1 MEPLDLIAEL
11 KSRAWSLGSGD
22 KLGLSSGLVALITAC
37 SLNLT
42 GDVAASA
49 QSAQPNLSPISLN
62 PMIAQTAPSPQI
74 IPTDAT
80 PFTVNPERNAFTPG
94 YKFRIFQALPERLY
108 FTASTEVS
116 QRLDTNVLF
125 TSGRAKADYAFRV
138 LPNITVGYNIAKNT
152 SVFANYFV
160 IKDTFA
166 VQNFLNKP
174 TTQSLAW
181 GVQHNKQLGK
191 KTNLQLTFQAREL
204 WQARRLHQFDFIPG
218 ATITH
223 MVNPNNILYASAL
236 LQMRGGG
243 YFVAPTRELDPFY
256 TVGYIHRRGP
266 WTFIATDTLVTNFRQ
281 PTFSFSVPNQSNVSM
296 IADFEVN
303 RPLSKKFPSLLA
315 FARAEPIWNW
325 RSNRT
330 PGISGFDFRFFTGLR
345 FIVSK
350 PSYYASTQNLKKQL
364 MKEQENRKSAPSTQP
379 SQPSTPNSSS
389 APNSAPSSNSSSNSS
404 SSPSANSEPLTPGPR
419 ITPPTS
425 EPAEADANSQVGPSA
440 ILPTETENAPL
451 SATASDVSQ
460 SSTY

>member
-1 MEPLDLIAEL
+1 MEFKRSRVASDKPYEVTWLSHFQVSKSFSLVATLIAGL
-11 KSRAWSLGSGD
+11 LNAQGSL
-22 KLGLSSGLVALITAC
+22 
-37 SLNLT
+37 
-42 GDVAASA
+42 A
-49 QSAQPNLSPISLN
+49 QSTPVNLAPISLT
-62 PMIAQTAPSPQI
+62 PLVAQAPPSPQV

-80 PFTVNPERNAFTPG
+80 PFTINPERNAFNPG

-138 LPNITVGYNIAKNT
+138 LPNLTVGYNIAKNT

-166 VQNFLNKP
+166 AHNFLNRP

-181 GVQHNKQLGK
+181 GIQHNKQLGK

-223 MVNPNNILYASAL
+223 VVNPNNIIYASAL

-243 YFVAPTRELDPFY
+243 YFVAPTREIDPFY
-256 TVGYIHRRGP
+256 TVGYVHRRGP
-266 WTFIATDTLVTNFRQ
+266 WTFIATDTLVTNFRH
-281 PTFSFSVPNQSNVSM
+281 PTFKFSVPDQSNVSM

-303 RPLSKKFPSLLA
+303 RPLSKKFPSVLG

-325 RSNRT
+325 ASNKT
-330 PGISGFDFRFFTGLR
+330 PGISGFDFRFYTGLR

-350 PSYYASTQNLKKQL
+350 PSYYAASLNLKKQL
-364 MKEQENRKSAPSTQP
+364 MKEQDNRNTQP
-379 SQPSTPNSSS
+379 SAPKSNSPGSSATPNSSS
-389 APNSAPSSNSSSNSS
+389 VPNSSSDLNA
-404 SSPSANSEPLTPGPR
+404 SPSSAANDQAGPR
-419 ITPPTS
+419 ITPPAPE
-425 EPAEADANSQVGPSA
+425 EPVESNANSMTEPSA
-440 ILPTETENAPL
+440 NVPTEKQP
-451 SATASDVSQ
+451 TASGTA
-460 SSTY
+460 STASLNSIY

>member
-1 MEPLDLIAEL
+1 MDSL
-11 KSRAWSLGSGD
+11 KLRAMMISQPRTVHSTSQNLLSAIVFSLATSCT
-22 KLGLSSGLVALITAC
+22 IT
-37 SLNLT
+37 LT
-42 GDVAASA
+42 GSCQALA
-49 QSAQPNLSPISLN
+49 QSAPPNLSPISLA
-62 PMIAQTAPSPQI
+62 PLIAQTAPSPQI

-80 PFTVNPERNAFTPG
+80 PFTVSPERNAFTPG

-125 TSGRAKADYAFRV
+125 TSGRAKADYALRV
-138 LPNITVGYNIAKNT
+138 LPNITVGYNFAKNT

-181 GVQHNKQLGK
+181 GIQHNKQLGK

-243 YFVAPTRELDPFY
+243 YFVAPTREIDPFY
-256 TVGYIHRRGP
+256 TIGYIHRRGP
-266 WTFIATDTLVTNFRQ
+266 WTFIATDTLVTNFRH
-281 PTFSFSVPNQSNVSM
+281 PTFKFSVPDQSNISM

-303 RPLSKKFPSLLA
+303 RPLSKKFPSVLA

-325 RSNRT
+325 ASNKT

-364 MKEQENRKSAPSTQP
+364 MKEQENRKPSPVTQP
-379 SQPSTPNSSS
+379 TQSPTAPNSSS
-389 APNSAPSSNSSSNSS
+389 APS
-404 SSPSANSEPLTPGPR
+404 SSPSDISDAATSPSAVNGVTTGPR
-419 ITPPTS
+419 ITPPPS
-425 EPAEADANSQVGPSA
+425 EPTGSDATTQPGPSA
-440 ILPTETENAPL
+440 SLPAETQNAQI
-451 SATASDVSQ
+451 SATPSAVSP
-460 SSTY
+460 SSIY

>member
-1 MEPLDLIAEL
+1 MDKSTFSLIVACTL
-11 KSRAWSLGSGD
+11 SLA
-22 KLGLSSGLVALITAC
+22 LSNGAL
-37 SLNLT
+37 
-42 GDVAASA
+42 A
-49 QSAQPNLSPISLN
+49 QSAPPNLSPISLN
-62 PMIAQTAPSPQI
+62 PMIAQAAPSPQI

-80 PFTVNPERNAFTPG
+80 PFTVSPERNAFTPG

-108 FTASTEVS
+108 FTTSTEVS

-138 LPNITVGYNIAKNT
+138 LPNITVGYNVAKNT

-174 TTQSLAW
+174 TTQSLAF

-223 MVNPNNILYASAL
+223 IVNPNNILYASAL

-243 YFVAPTRELDPFY
+243 YFVAPTREIDPFY
-256 TVGYIHRRGP
+256 TIGYIHRRGP

-281 PTFSFSVPNQSNVSM
+281 PTFKFSVPGQSNISM

-325 RSNRT
+325 ASNKT

-364 MKEQENRKSAPSTQP
+364 MKEQENRKSAPSSQSN

-389 APNSAPSSNSSSNSS
+389 APSSNSSSN
-404 SSPSANSEPLTPGPR
+404 PGANSESPKPSAASDVTPGPR

-440 ILPTETENAPL
+440 ILPTETQNAPL
-451 SATASDVSQ
+451 STAASDVSP
-460 SSTY
+460 SSTD

>member
-1 MEPLDLIAEL
+1 MTLRPATHFWSLVGSRLRLLIAL
-11 KSRAWSLGSGD
+11 AALSLASFAPQA
-22 KLGLSSGLVALITAC
+22 SIAQNAALA
-37 SLNLT
+37 
-42 GDVAASA
+42 
-49 QSAQPNLSPISLN
+49 PISL
-62 PMIAQTAPSPQI
+62 ISQTAPSPQI

-364 MKEQENRKSAPSTQP
+364 MKEHENRKSAPSTQP

-389 APNSAPSSNSSSNSS
+389 APSSNSSSNSS
-404 SSPSANSEPLTPGPR
+404 SSPSANSETLTPGPR

-440 ILPTETENAPL
+440 ILPTETQNAPL

>member
-1 MEPLDLIAEL
+1 MESNHYQLVSPKSQNNSRQNLAKFSRVSTLAIAL
-11 KSRAWSLGSGD
+11 TA
-22 KLGLSSGLVALITAC
+22 GLLTPQEAL
-37 SLNLT
+37 
-42 GDVAASA
+42 A
-49 QSAQPNLSPISLN
+49 QSAPVNLSPISLN
-62 PMIAQTAPSPQI
+62 PLIAQAPPSPQV

-80 PFTVNPERNAFTPG
+80 PFTINPERNAFNPG

-125 TSGRAKADYAFRV
+125 TSGRAKADYAFRA
-138 LPNITVGYNIAKNT
+138 LPNLTVGYNIAKNT

-166 VQNFLNKP
+166 AHNFLNRP

-181 GVQHNKQLGK
+181 GIQHNKQLGK

-223 MVNPNNILYASAL
+223 VVNPNNIIYASAL

-243 YFVAPTRELDPFY
+243 YFVAPTREIDPFY
-256 TVGYIHRRGP
+256 TVGYVHRRGP
-266 WTFIATDTLVTNFRQ
+266 WTFIATDTLVTNFRH
-281 PTFSFSVPNQSNVSM
+281 PTFKFSVPDQSNVSM

-303 RPLSKKFPSLLA
+303 RPLSKKFPSVLG

-325 RSNRT
+325 ASNKT
-330 PGISGFDFRFFTGLR
+330 PGISGFDFRFYTGLR

-350 PSYYASTQNLKKQL
+350 PSYYAASLNLKKQL
-364 MKEQENRKSAPSTQP
+364 MKEQDNRKQQPSAPPSNSSAPST
-379 SQPSTPNSSS
+379 TPNSSS
-389 APNSAPSSNSSSNSS
+389 LPNSSSEAN
-404 SSPSANSEPLTPGPR
+404 SSPSTAASDQAGPR
-419 ITPPTS
+419 ITPPPME
-425 EPAEADANSQVGPSA
+425 EPAESNANSMNEPSA
-440 ILPTETENAPL
+440 NLPTEKQPKA
-451 SATASDVSQ
+451 SVAASTAS
-460 SSTY
+460 SSSIY

>member
-1 MEPLDLIAEL
+1 MTLAF
-11 KSRAWSLGSGD
+11 
-22 KLGLSSGLVALITAC
+22 SSIG
-37 SLNLT
+37 
-42 GDVAASA
+42 AAQA
-49 QSAQPNLSPISLN
+49 QSAPTVGSPNVAPIALISQQVQAN
-62 PMIAQTAPSPQI
+62 PTPQI

-80 PFTVNPERNAFTPG
+80 PFTVSPERNTFNPG

-125 TSGRAKADYAFRV
+125 TSGHAKADYAFRV
-138 LPNITVGYNIAKNT
+138 LPNLTVGYNVTKNT

-166 VQNFLNKP
+166 VHNFLNRP

-223 MVNPNNILYASAL
+223 SINANNIVYASTL

-256 TVGYIHRRGP
+256 TVGYIHRNGP
-266 WTFIATDTLVTNFRQ
+266 WTFIATDTLVTNFRH
-281 PTFSFSVPNQSNVSM
+281 PTFKNSVPNQSNMSM

-303 RPLSKKFPSLLA
+303 RPLSRRFPSLLA

-325 RSNRT
+325 DSKKT
-330 PGISGFDFRFFTGLR
+330 PGISGFDFRLYTGLR

-350 PSYYASTQNLKKQL
+350 PSYLAATENLKQQLLKQDGRI
-364 MKEQENRKSAPSTQP
+364 KPAAEP
-379 SQPSTPNSSS
+379 
-389 APNSAPSSNSSSNSS
+389 PSSNSNL
-404 SSPSANSEPLTPGPR
+404 PSGAPDASTLTPPV
-419 ITPPTS
+419 S
-425 EPAEADANSQVGPSA
+425 PATNSTNSNNQPSQ
-440 ILPTETENAPL
+440 IGN
-451 SATASDVSQ
+451 
-460 SSTY
+460 

>member
-1 MEPLDLIAEL
+1 MESKCYQASGSKSLSVSL
-11 KSRAWSLGSGD
+11 KNLLQVSKG
-22 KLGLSSGLVALITAC
+22 C
-37 SLNLT
+37 SLAMAL
-42 GDVAASA
+42 AAGLLNSPGALA
-49 QSAQPNLSPISLN
+49 QSTPVNLSPISLT
-62 PMIAQTAPSPQI
+62 PLIAQAAPSPQV

-80 PFTVNPERNAFTPG
+80 PFTVNPERNAFNPG

-138 LPNITVGYNIAKNT
+138 LPNITVGYNVAKNT

-181 GVQHNKQLGK
+181 GIQHNKQLGK

-256 TVGYIHRRGP
+256 TIGYIHRRGP

-281 PTFSFSVPNQSNVSM
+281 PTFKFSVPDQSNISM

-303 RPLSKKFPSLLA
+303 RPLSKKFPSVLA

-325 RSNRT
+325 ASNKT

-364 MKEQENRKSAPSTQP
+364 MKEQENRKSSPTTQP
-379 SQPSTPNSSS
+379 TQSPATPNSSS
-389 APNSAPSSNSSSNSS
+389 LPS
-404 SSPSANSEPLTPGPR
+404 SSPSDNSGAPSAVNDVTPGPR
-419 ITPPTS
+419 ITPPPS
-425 EPAEADANSQVGPSA
+425 EPTESDATTQPGPSA
-440 ILPTETENAPL
+440 SLPTETQNAPIR
-451 SATASDVSQ
+451 ATASDVSP
-460 SSTY
+460 SSIY